1 MFKSGVAQPMDEN
14 AAQRKHLVTKNAAN
28 FKHGLKQAALVER
41 KPNISQLTHQTT
53 KPDDD
58 KFPSS
63 TTYFGGGDTLMS
75 VDCAEDVDKY
85 MRYIE
90 IIYKVPEDYLKD
102 RKSVTGRMR
111 QILADWLFHVQAR
124 FDLLN
129 ETLSLTINL
138 LDRSLIAM
146 ADSINKENLQLL
158 GVTCLFISSK
168 YEEIMVPNVEDFV
181 SISGGVF
188 TKEELFLME
197 QKVLNAL
204 NFELGAPHAIQF
216 LRRYRFYVEPDNQTY
231 QFSKYICDV
240 ASVCYS
246 LAHFSPS
253 TVAAVAIWL
262 ASYAFGRTLDSKFL
276 FDAVFK
282 LSQKALLSTARC
294 FVDHVINLADPE
306 EAKIYALRQKYQEL
320 ALDDFTD
327 EHISRLNDF
336 LDYGVYLSHF
346 QVLP

>member
-14 AAQRKHLVTKNAAN
+14 DEQKKHLVTRNAAN
-28 FKHGLKQAALVER
+28 FKNGLKQAALVER
-41 KPNISQLTHQTT
+41 KPNISQFTHKTT
-53 KPDDD
+53 KPDDVT
-58 KFPSS
+58 FPSS
-63 TTYFGGGDTLMS
+63 TVYFGGGDTLIS
-75 VDCAEDVDKY
+75 VDCAEDIDKY

-181 SISGGVF
+181 AISGGGTF
-188 TKEELFLME
+188 SYGTKGFPLYCL
-197 QKVLNAL
+197 LNFAL
-204 NFELGAPHAIQF
+204 NFELGAPHAFQF

-262 ASYAFGRTLDSKFL
+262 ASYIFGRTLDSIFL
-276 FDAVFK
+276 FDTVFK
-282 LSQKALLSTARC
+282 LSQKALLSIARC

-306 EAKIYALRQKYQEL
+306 ENKIYALRQKYQEH

-336 LDYGVYLSHF
+336 LDYVIKIKI
-346 QVLP
+346 